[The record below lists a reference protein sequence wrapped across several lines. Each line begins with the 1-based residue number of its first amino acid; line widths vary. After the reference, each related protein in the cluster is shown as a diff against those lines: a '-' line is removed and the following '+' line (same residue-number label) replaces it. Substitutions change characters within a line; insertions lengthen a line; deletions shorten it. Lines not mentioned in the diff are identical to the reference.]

1 MGADLKAVFGN
12 RMIGPEYPLVARIRN
27 YYIKQIMIKN
37 PRNTNHASVKALIN
51 DVLEN
56 FRKLGKYRSVI
67 VQFDVD
73 PQ

>member
-56 FRKLGKYRSVI
+56 FRKQGKYRSVI